1 MLEEFARRNNLP
13 NPWHFT
19 DDGGSSTRS
28 DRSGFLVM
36 MEEVEVVYRIFS
48 LTMYSA
54 SGETQAVQ
62 QTADISKKRN
72 RLAAAQK
79 RTGELERLICKIYED
94 NALCK
99 LPDAQY
105 EALDA
110 QYAKEQDA
118 RNAEIKELEKAVT
131 GYE

>member
-36 MEEVEVVYRIFS
+36 MEEVEVVCRIFS

-54 SGETQAVQ
+54 SVETQAVQ
-62 QTADISKKRN
+62 QTADI
-72 RLAAAQK
+72 A
-79 RTGELERLICKIYED
+79 
-94 NALCK
+94 
-99 LPDAQY
+99 
-105 EALDA
+105 
-110 QYAKEQDA
+110 
-118 RNAEIKELEKAVT
+118 
-131 GYE
+131 